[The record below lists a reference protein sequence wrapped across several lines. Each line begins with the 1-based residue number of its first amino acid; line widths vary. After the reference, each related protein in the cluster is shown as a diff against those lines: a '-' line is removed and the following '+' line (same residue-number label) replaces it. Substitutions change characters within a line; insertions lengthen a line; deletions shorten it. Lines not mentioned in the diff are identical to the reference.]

1 MFFLFLFRADIN
13 KATWEET
20 EVPAVCETCLG
31 PNPYVRMTREKFGAE
46 CKLCTRPFTVFKW
59 QPTRAG
65 SSDAQSGRLGGAGKK
80 ARKTIICLT
89 CARQK
94 NCCQGCLL
102 DLTFGLPLAIR
113 DAALKMVATSESSGN
128 GGVNTTSNAS
138 NAIIRQYI
146 AQNQEHQN
154 AMDPESMEDEERRRM
169 LEESDAAR
177 ELLKKLSEGYTK
189 SRSSGLISD
198 MSPAQRQQHRQ
209 KQQQQQNQPSDK
221 AVDQEVAK
229 LASKLPLNGSNVPPK
244 DNTIVSLYVM
254 GVDTD
259 LPDYTLK
266 NHFAQFGTV
275 ASLVCVHAA
284 RSAFV
289 NFTTRKAAEAA
300 AASAQS
306 PSGKFVLEGSKL
318 RLAWSKPRPL
328 GSSFKVQSKL
338 GRIVKMAMRK
348 RDMKESGKGRTGNG
362 GKSAGNSKSG
372 SVDELAPPPG
382 QDVEYKTAQAG
393 YEG

>member
-1 MFFLFLFRADIN
+1 MLTNHKIRADIN

-31 PNPYVRMTREKFGAE
+31 SNPYVRMTREKFGAE

-59 QPTRAG
+59 QPSRGGKSA
-65 SSDAQSGRLGGAGKK
+65 GGAGGNDVGAAGNKK
-80 ARKTIICLT
+80 PRKTNICLT

-94 NCCQGCLL
+94 NCCQACLL

-113 DAALKMVATSESSGN
+113 DAALKMVATNESTGS

-146 AQNQEHQN
+146 AQNYEHQN
-154 AMDPESMEDEERRRM
+154 SEDPDSMEDEERRRM

-177 ELLKKLSEGYTK
+177 ELLKKLSEGYSKRHTAF
-189 SRSSGLISD
+189 SD
-198 MSPAQRQQHRQ
+198 MSPAQRLQQRQ
-209 KQQQQQNQPSDK
+209 KQQQNQESDK
-221 AVDQEVAK
+221 AVDQEVGK

-244 DNTIVSLYVM
+244 DTSITSLYVM

-259 LPDYTLK
+259 LPDYILK
-266 NHFAQFGTV
+266 DYFTKFGPV
-275 ASLVCVHAA
+275 ASLVCIHAA
-284 RSAFV
+284 RSAFI
-289 NFTTRKAAEAA
+289 NFASRASAEAA
-300 AASAQS
+300 AASVQT

-328 GSSFKVQSKL
+328 GTSFRVQSKL

-348 RDMKESGKGRTGNG
+348 RDMKESGRG
-362 GKSAGNSKSG
+362 GSNTNDKHRKSG
-372 SVDELAPPPG
+372 SRRNELAPLPG
-382 QDVEYKTAQAG
+382 EQIEYKAAQAG